1 MGRRKAVATN
11 WWGDGPPP
19 WERWPGASLRLDDAG
34 GRYHFDAAAADQA
47 CDFFPTYLR
56 HVKGD
61 FAGQPFELLP
71 WQRDLIV
78 RPLFG
83 WKRADGTRRFR
94 KAFLEVGKK
103 NGKALALDTPIPT
116 PHGWSTMGELRPGD
130 LVFGADGR
138 PVRVLAA
145 TEVMCGHEC
154 FRVCFSDGTS
164 VVADAEH
171 LWNTEARSA
180 REHEKG
186 RVGRIRTTREI
197 AASVAGPCVGE
208 GVTSNNHRIPVAAP
222 LALEPVG
229 LPVPPYTLGVWL
241 GDGDCAG
248 STVTINERDID
259 IMTHVLDEGVP
270 LRENAGARGSYRFRL
285 GVGREPG
292 AFDGEPLQRVLREL
306 GLLRDKH
313 IPAVYLR
320 ASVGQ
325 RLALLQGLMDTDG
338 TVSRAGEC
346 EITTIYPRLRD
357 GVVEL
362 LRSLGFKPSVH
373 ERRALLYGADCG
385 PCYDVQFRSFA
396 DDRPVFRVP
405 WKRGR
410 LKNRP
415 SRLPRSTSRYVVA
428 VEPVASVPVRCI
440 QVDAAD
446 GLFLAGDGMV
456 PTHNSGLASGMGL
469 LLAFGDDEP
478 GAEVYAAAA
487 DRDQARIVFGDAAVM
502 ARENPD
508 FLRAADV
515 TVLRNAIVQTATNS
529 TFKAV
534 SSEVGTKHG
543 FNVHGLIFD
552 EFHTQRTRDLYDTLY
567 KGTSARR
574 QPIVF
579 IITTAGDDRESI
591 CYEEYEYAKKVRDGV
606 IVDEQYLP
614 VIFESDPGADWT
626 DERTWRVSNPSL
638 GVTKSVEYMRA
649 ECAAARAEPRKRN
662 SFLRLELNIWTE
674 SRTVWIA
681 PEAWE
686 ACRRTE
692 PAADLATL
700 PCCAGMDLSAS
711 ADLTAVVLAFRR
723 RDYARPAET
732 LVVELPQRAP
742 APTAPPTP
750 GPGAPPGATPK
761 VEHRLV
767 LDYEVELVPYFFLP
781 REVLHERARKDRVPY
796 DVWARE
802 GWLRVTEGSVVD
814 YAEVYRVVLEEI
826 RAKHKG
832 LAQVGYDPWNANH
845 LASSLTAA
853 GVQMVEVR
861 QGYASLSGPSKLF
874 EALVRSRRIRQ
885 DGNPVMRW
893 CVANCEVASDPAGNI
908 KPVKPG
914 GVAQGTRRIDGV
926 VAAVTA
932 LSRLMVLPDRA
943 SSPYAYRGVRTVG

>member
-1 MGRRKAVATN
+1 MTARRRRRAAPPPAD
-11 WWGDGPPP
+11 WWSDGPPP
-19 WERWPGASLRLDDAG
+19 WERWPGASLRLDDCG

-47 CDFFPTYLR
+47 CDFFPLYLR

-103 NGKALALDTPIPT
+103 NGK
-116 PHGWSTMGELRPGD
+116 
-130 LVFGADGR
+130 
-138 PVRVLAA
+138 
-145 TEVMCGHEC
+145 
-154 FRVCFSDGTS
+154 
-164 VVADAEH
+164 
-171 LWNTEARSA
+171 
-180 REHEKG
+180 
-186 RVGRIRTTREI
+186 
-197 AASVAGPCVGE
+197 
-208 GVTSNNHRIPVAAP
+208 
-222 LALEPVG
+222 
-229 LPVPPYTLGVWL
+229 
-241 GDGDCAG
+241 
-248 STVTINERDID
+248 
-259 IMTHVLDEGVP
+259 
-270 LRENAGARGSYRFRL
+270 
-285 GVGREPG
+285 
-292 AFDGEPLQRVLREL
+292 
-306 GLLRDKH
+306 
-313 IPAVYLR
+313 
-320 ASVGQ
+320 
-325 RLALLQGLMDTDG
+325 
-338 TVSRAGEC
+338 
-346 EITTIYPRLRD
+346 
-357 GVVEL
+357 
-362 LRSLGFKPSVH
+362 
-373 ERRALLYGADCG
+373 
-385 PCYDVQFRSFA
+385 
-396 DDRPVFRVP
+396 
-405 WKRGR
+405 
-410 LKNRP
+410 
-415 SRLPRSTSRYVVA
+415 
-428 VEPVASVPVRCI
+428 
-440 QVDAAD
+440 
-446 GLFLAGDGMV
+446 
-456 PTHNSGLASGMGL
+456 SGLASGMGL

-502 ARENPD
+502 ARENPK
-508 FLRAADV
+508 FLKDADI

-543 FNVHGLIFD
+543 FNVHGLILD

-574 QPIVF
+574 QPVVF

-606 IVDEQYLP
+606 IEDEQYLP

-626 DERTWRVSNPSL
+626 DERTWRASNPSL
-638 GVTKSVEYMRA
+638 GVTKSLEYMRA
-649 ECAAARAEPRKRN
+649 ECAAAQAEPRKRN

-681 PEAWE
+681 PESWE

-692 PAADLATL
+692 PATDLATL
-700 PCCAGMDLSAS
+700 PCCAGLDLSAS
-711 ADLTAVVLAFRR
+711 ADLTAIVLAFRR
-723 RDYARPAET
+723 RDRARPAET
-732 LVVELPQRAP
+732 LVVELPEA
-742 APTAPPTP
+742 ASAGVPTP
-750 GPGAPPGATPK
+750 AAAGTTPK

-802 GWLRVTEGSVVD
+802 GWLRVTEGNVVD

-826 RAKHKG
+826 RAQHKG
-832 LAQVGYDPWNANH
+832 LAQIGYDPWNANH

-874 EALVRSRRIRQ
+874 EALVRSRRIRH

-893 CVANCEVASDPAGNI
+893 CVANCEVATDPAGNI

-932 LSRLMVLPDRA
+932 LSRLMVLPDRP
-943 SSPYAYRGVRTVG
+943 STPYAYRGVRTVG

>member
-1 MGRRKAVATN
+1 MTARRRRRSTPPPAN
-11 WWGDGPPP
+11 WWGDGPSP
-19 WERWPGASLRLDDAG
+19 WERWPGASLRLDDCG
-34 GRYHFDAAAADQA
+34 GRYQFDAAAADQA
-47 CDFFPTYLR
+47 CDFFPAYLR

-61 FAGQPFELLP
+61 FAGRPFELLP

-103 NGKALALDTPIPT
+103 NGK
-116 PHGWSTMGELRPGD
+116 
-130 LVFGADGR
+130 
-138 PVRVLAA
+138 
-145 TEVMCGHEC
+145 
-154 FRVCFSDGTS
+154 
-164 VVADAEH
+164 
-171 LWNTEARSA
+171 
-180 REHEKG
+180 
-186 RVGRIRTTREI
+186 
-197 AASVAGPCVGE
+197 
-208 GVTSNNHRIPVAAP
+208 
-222 LALEPVG
+222 
-229 LPVPPYTLGVWL
+229 
-241 GDGDCAG
+241 
-248 STVTINERDID
+248 
-259 IMTHVLDEGVP
+259 
-270 LRENAGARGSYRFRL
+270 
-285 GVGREPG
+285 
-292 AFDGEPLQRVLREL
+292 
-306 GLLRDKH
+306 
-313 IPAVYLR
+313 
-320 ASVGQ
+320 
-325 RLALLQGLMDTDG
+325 
-338 TVSRAGEC
+338 
-346 EITTIYPRLRD
+346 
-357 GVVEL
+357 
-362 LRSLGFKPSVH
+362 
-373 ERRALLYGADCG
+373 
-385 PCYDVQFRSFA
+385 
-396 DDRPVFRVP
+396 
-405 WKRGR
+405 
-410 LKNRP
+410 
-415 SRLPRSTSRYVVA
+415 
-428 VEPVASVPVRCI
+428 
-440 QVDAAD
+440 
-446 GLFLAGDGMV
+446 
-456 PTHNSGLASGMGL
+456 SGLASGMGL

-502 ARENPD
+502 ARENPK
-508 FLRAADV
+508 FLKDADI

-574 QPIVF
+574 QPVVF

-606 IVDEQYLP
+606 IEDEQYLP
-614 VIFESDPGADWT
+614 VIFESDASADWT
-626 DERTWRVSNPSL
+626 VETTWRASNPSL

-649 ECAAARAEPRKRN
+649 ECAAAQAEPRKRN

-681 PEAWE
+681 PESWE
-686 ACRRTE
+686 GCRRTE

-723 RDYARPAET
+723 RDRARPAET
-732 LVVELPQRAP
+732 LVVELPQGATSE
-742 APTAPPTP
+742 ATPTP
-750 GPGAPPGATPK
+750 VSPGPTPR
-761 VEHRLV
+761 VEPRLV

-781 REVLHERARKDRVPY
+781 RDVLHERARKDRVPY

-802 GWLRVTEGSVVD
+802 GWLRVTEGNVVD
-814 YAEVYRVVLEEI
+814 YAEVYRFLLEEV
-826 RAKHKG
+826 RPRFKG

-853 GVQMVEVR
+853 GVPMVEVR

-874 EALVRSRRIRQ
+874 EALVRSRRIRH

-932 LSRLMVLPDRA
+932 LSRLTVLVDTA

>member
-1 MGRRKAVATN
+1 MSPRRRRAARPPSN

-34 GRYHFDAAAADQA
+34 GRYRFDAAAADQA
-47 CDFFPTYLR
+47 CEFFPTYLR

-83 WKRADGTRRFR
+83 WKRADGMRRFR

-103 NGKALALDTPIPT
+103 NGK
-116 PHGWSTMGELRPGD
+116 
-130 LVFGADGR
+130 
-138 PVRVLAA
+138 
-145 TEVMCGHEC
+145 
-154 FRVCFSDGTS
+154 
-164 VVADAEH
+164 
-171 LWNTEARSA
+171 
-180 REHEKG
+180 
-186 RVGRIRTTREI
+186 
-197 AASVAGPCVGE
+197 
-208 GVTSNNHRIPVAAP
+208 
-222 LALEPVG
+222 
-229 LPVPPYTLGVWL
+229 
-241 GDGDCAG
+241 
-248 STVTINERDID
+248 
-259 IMTHVLDEGVP
+259 
-270 LRENAGARGSYRFRL
+270 
-285 GVGREPG
+285 
-292 AFDGEPLQRVLREL
+292 
-306 GLLRDKH
+306 
-313 IPAVYLR
+313 
-320 ASVGQ
+320 
-325 RLALLQGLMDTDG
+325 
-338 TVSRAGEC
+338 
-346 EITTIYPRLRD
+346 
-357 GVVEL
+357 
-362 LRSLGFKPSVH
+362 
-373 ERRALLYGADCG
+373 
-385 PCYDVQFRSFA
+385 
-396 DDRPVFRVP
+396 
-405 WKRGR
+405 
-410 LKNRP
+410 
-415 SRLPRSTSRYVVA
+415 
-428 VEPVASVPVRCI
+428 
-440 QVDAAD
+440 
-446 GLFLAGDGMV
+446 
-456 PTHNSGLASGMGL
+456 SGLASGMGL

-502 ARENPD
+502 ARENPK
-508 FLRAADV
+508 FLKDADI

-574 QPIVF
+574 QPVVF
-579 IITTAGDDRESI
+579 LITTAGDDRESI
-591 CYEEYEYAKKVRDGV
+591 CYEEYEYAKKVLGGV
-606 IVDEQYLP
+606 IADEQYLP
-614 VIFESDPGADWT
+614 VIFESDPEADWT
-626 DERTWRVSNPSL
+626 DERTWHASNPSL
-638 GVTKSVEYMRA
+638 GVTKFVEYMRA
-649 ECAAARAEPRKRN
+649 ECAAAQAEPRKRN

-692 PAADLATL
+692 PAEDLAGL

-723 RDYARPAET
+723 RDSARPAET
-732 LVVELPQRAP
+732 LVVELPPGAATPPSVPGPVAP
-742 APTAPPTP
+742 NGTAP
-750 GPGAPPGATPK
+750 TPK

-802 GWLRVTEGSVVD
+802 GWLRVTEGNVVD
-814 YAEVYRVVLEEI
+814 YAEVYRFLLEEV
-826 RAKHKG
+826 RPRFKG

-845 LASSLTAA
+845 LASSLAAA
-853 GVQMVEVR
+853 GLPMVEVR

-874 EALVRSRRIRQ
+874 EALVRSRRIRH
-885 DGNPVMRW
+885 DGNLVMRY

-914 GVAQGTRRIDGV
+914 GIAQGTRRIDGV

-932 LSRLMVLPDRA
+932 LSRLMVLPERPGT
-943 SSPYAYRGVRTVG
+943 PYAYRGVRTVG

>member
-1 MGRRKAVATN
+1 MTARRRRRPAPPPAN
-11 WWGDGPPP
+11 WWGEGPPP
-19 WERWPGASLRLDDAG
+19 WERWPGASLRLDEGG

-47 CDFFPTYLR
+47 CDFFPAYLR

-61 FAGQPFELLP
+61 FAGRPFELLP

-103 NGKALALDTPIPT
+103 NGK
-116 PHGWSTMGELRPGD
+116 
-130 LVFGADGR
+130 
-138 PVRVLAA
+138 
-145 TEVMCGHEC
+145 
-154 FRVCFSDGTS
+154 
-164 VVADAEH
+164 
-171 LWNTEARSA
+171 
-180 REHEKG
+180 
-186 RVGRIRTTREI
+186 
-197 AASVAGPCVGE
+197 
-208 GVTSNNHRIPVAAP
+208 
-222 LALEPVG
+222 
-229 LPVPPYTLGVWL
+229 
-241 GDGDCAG
+241 
-248 STVTINERDID
+248 
-259 IMTHVLDEGVP
+259 
-270 LRENAGARGSYRFRL
+270 
-285 GVGREPG
+285 
-292 AFDGEPLQRVLREL
+292 
-306 GLLRDKH
+306 
-313 IPAVYLR
+313 
-320 ASVGQ
+320 
-325 RLALLQGLMDTDG
+325 
-338 TVSRAGEC
+338 
-346 EITTIYPRLRD
+346 
-357 GVVEL
+357 
-362 LRSLGFKPSVH
+362 
-373 ERRALLYGADCG
+373 
-385 PCYDVQFRSFA
+385 
-396 DDRPVFRVP
+396 
-405 WKRGR
+405 
-410 LKNRP
+410 
-415 SRLPRSTSRYVVA
+415 
-428 VEPVASVPVRCI
+428 
-440 QVDAAD
+440 
-446 GLFLAGDGMV
+446 
-456 PTHNSGLASGMGL
+456 SGLASGMGL

-502 ARENPD
+502 ARENPR
-508 FLRAADV
+508 FLEDADI

-574 QPIVF
+574 QPVVF

-606 IVDEQYLP
+606 IEDEQYLP

-626 DERTWRVSNPSL
+626 DERIWRASNPSL
-638 GVTKSVEYMRA
+638 GVTKSLEYMRA
-649 ECAAARAEPRKRN
+649 ECAAAQAEPRKRN

-692 PAADLATL
+692 PATDLATL
-700 PCCAGMDLSAS
+700 PCCAGLDLSAS
-711 ADLTAVVLAFRR
+711 ADLTAIVLAFRR

-732 LVVELPQRAP
+732 LVVELPQGA
-742 APTAPPTP
+742 AAGTPTLAAA
-750 GPGAPPGATPK
+750 GPTPK

-767 LDYEVELVPYFFLP
+767 LDYEVEIVPYFFLP

-802 GWLRVTEGSVVD
+802 GWLRVTEGNVVD

-832 LAQVGYDPWNANH
+832 LAQIGYDPWNANH

-861 QGYASLSGPSKLF
+861 QGYASLSGPAKLF
-874 EALVRSRRIRQ
+874 EALVRSRRIRH

-893 CVANCEVASDPAGNI
+893 CVANCEVATDPAGNI

-914 GVAQGTRRIDGV
+914 GAAQGTRRIDGV

-932 LSRLMVLPDRA
+932 LSRLMVLGNVA
-943 SSPYAYRGVRTVG
+943 ASPYAHRGVRTVG

>member
-1 MGRRKAVATN
+1 MTARRRRRPASPPAN
-11 WWGDGPPP
+11 WWGEGPPP
-19 WERWPGASLRLDDAG
+19 WERWPGASLRLDDRG
-34 GRYHFDAAAADQA
+34 GRFHFDAAAADQA
-47 CDFFPTYLR
+47 CDFFPAYLR

-103 NGKALALDTPIPT
+103 NGK
-116 PHGWSTMGELRPGD
+116 
-130 LVFGADGR
+130 
-138 PVRVLAA
+138 
-145 TEVMCGHEC
+145 
-154 FRVCFSDGTS
+154 
-164 VVADAEH
+164 
-171 LWNTEARSA
+171 
-180 REHEKG
+180 
-186 RVGRIRTTREI
+186 
-197 AASVAGPCVGE
+197 
-208 GVTSNNHRIPVAAP
+208 
-222 LALEPVG
+222 
-229 LPVPPYTLGVWL
+229 
-241 GDGDCAG
+241 
-248 STVTINERDID
+248 
-259 IMTHVLDEGVP
+259 
-270 LRENAGARGSYRFRL
+270 
-285 GVGREPG
+285 
-292 AFDGEPLQRVLREL
+292 
-306 GLLRDKH
+306 
-313 IPAVYLR
+313 
-320 ASVGQ
+320 
-325 RLALLQGLMDTDG
+325 
-338 TVSRAGEC
+338 
-346 EITTIYPRLRD
+346 
-357 GVVEL
+357 
-362 LRSLGFKPSVH
+362 
-373 ERRALLYGADCG
+373 
-385 PCYDVQFRSFA
+385 
-396 DDRPVFRVP
+396 
-405 WKRGR
+405 
-410 LKNRP
+410 
-415 SRLPRSTSRYVVA
+415 
-428 VEPVASVPVRCI
+428 
-440 QVDAAD
+440 
-446 GLFLAGDGMV
+446 
-456 PTHNSGLASGMGL
+456 SGLASGMGL

-502 ARENPD
+502 ARENPK
-508 FLRAADV
+508 FLKDADI

-574 QPIVF
+574 QPVVF

-606 IVDEQYLP
+606 IEDEQYLP

-626 DERTWRVSNPSL
+626 DERTWRASNPSL
-638 GVTKSVEYMRA
+638 GVTKSLEYMRA
-649 ECAAARAEPRKRN
+649 ECAAAQAEPRKRN

-681 PEAWE
+681 PESWE

-692 PAADLATL
+692 PATDLAAL
-700 PCCAGMDLSAS
+700 PCCAGLDLSAS
-711 ADLTAVVLAFRR
+711 ADLTAIVLAFRR
-723 RDYARPAET
+723 RDRARPAET
-732 LVVELPQRAP
+732 LVVELPEAASAGTP
-742 APTAPPTP
+742 AAAAA
-750 GPGAPPGATPK
+750 GPTPK

-767 LDYEVELVPYFFLP
+767 LDYEVELVPHFFLP
-781 REVLHERARKDRVPY
+781 RAILHERARKDRVPY

-802 GWLRVTEGSVVD
+802 GWLRVTEGNVVD

-832 LAQVGYDPWNANH
+832 LAQIGYDPWNANH

-874 EALVRSRRIRQ
+874 EALVRSRRIRH

-893 CVANCEVASDPAGNI
+893 CVANCEVATDPAGNI

-932 LSRLMVLPDRA
+932 LSRLMVLGNAAR
-943 SSPYAYRGVRTVG
+943 SPYSHRGVRTVG

>member
-1 MGRRKAVATN
+1 VSPRRRRPKPSFSASPN

-19 WERWPGASLRLDDAG
+19 WERWPGASLRLDDAD
-34 GRYHFDAAAADQA
+34 GRYRFDAAAADQA
-47 CDFFPTYLR
+47 CEFFPTYLR

-103 NGKALALDTPIPT
+103 NGK
-116 PHGWSTMGELRPGD
+116 
-130 LVFGADGR
+130 
-138 PVRVLAA
+138 
-145 TEVMCGHEC
+145 
-154 FRVCFSDGTS
+154 
-164 VVADAEH
+164 
-171 LWNTEARSA
+171 
-180 REHEKG
+180 
-186 RVGRIRTTREI
+186 
-197 AASVAGPCVGE
+197 
-208 GVTSNNHRIPVAAP
+208 
-222 LALEPVG
+222 
-229 LPVPPYTLGVWL
+229 
-241 GDGDCAG
+241 
-248 STVTINERDID
+248 
-259 IMTHVLDEGVP
+259 
-270 LRENAGARGSYRFRL
+270 
-285 GVGREPG
+285 
-292 AFDGEPLQRVLREL
+292 
-306 GLLRDKH
+306 
-313 IPAVYLR
+313 
-320 ASVGQ
+320 
-325 RLALLQGLMDTDG
+325 
-338 TVSRAGEC
+338 
-346 EITTIYPRLRD
+346 
-357 GVVEL
+357 
-362 LRSLGFKPSVH
+362 
-373 ERRALLYGADCG
+373 
-385 PCYDVQFRSFA
+385 
-396 DDRPVFRVP
+396 
-405 WKRGR
+405 
-410 LKNRP
+410 
-415 SRLPRSTSRYVVA
+415 
-428 VEPVASVPVRCI
+428 
-440 QVDAAD
+440 
-446 GLFLAGDGMV
+446 
-456 PTHNSGLASGMGL
+456 SGLASGMGL

-502 ARENPD
+502 ARENPKFMKD
-508 FLRAADV
+508 ADI

-552 EFHTQRTRDLYDTLY
+552 EFHTQRTRDLFDTLY

-574 QPIVF
+574 QPVVF

-606 IVDEQYLP
+606 IEDEQYLP
-614 VIFESDPGADWT
+614 VIFESDAAADWT
-626 DERTWRVSNPSL
+626 VEATWRASNPSL
-638 GVTKSVEYMRA
+638 GVTKSLEYMRA
-649 ECAAARAEPRKRN
+649 ECAAAQAEPRKRN

-681 PEAWE
+681 PESWE

-692 PAADLATL
+692 PATDLATL
-700 PCCAGMDLSAS
+700 PCCAGLDLSAS
-711 ADLTAVVLAFRR
+711 ADLTALVLAFRR
-723 RDYARPAET
+723 RDRARPAET
-732 LVVELPQRAP
+732 LVVEMPQNAVT
-742 APTAPPTP
+742 PTATP
-750 GPGAPPGATPK
+750 ASPGTGPTPK

-802 GWLRVTEGSVVD
+802 GWLRVTEGNVVD
-814 YAEVYRVVLEEI
+814 YAEVYRFVLEEI
-826 RAKHKG
+826 RPKFKG

-853 GVQMVEVR
+853 GVPMVEVR

-874 EALVRSRRIRQ
+874 EALVRSRRIRH

-943 SSPYAYRGVRTVG
+943 ASPYAYRGVRVVG

>member
-1 MGRRKAVATN
+1 MTARRRRRPSPPPAN
-11 WWGDGPPP
+11 WWGEGPAP

-34 GRYHFDAAAADQA
+34 GLYHFDAAAADQA
-47 CDFFPTYLR
+47 CDFFPTFLR

-61 FAGQPFELLP
+61 FAGRPFELLP

-103 NGKALALDTPIPT
+103 NGK
-116 PHGWSTMGELRPGD
+116 
-130 LVFGADGR
+130 
-138 PVRVLAA
+138 
-145 TEVMCGHEC
+145 
-154 FRVCFSDGTS
+154 
-164 VVADAEH
+164 
-171 LWNTEARSA
+171 
-180 REHEKG
+180 
-186 RVGRIRTTREI
+186 
-197 AASVAGPCVGE
+197 
-208 GVTSNNHRIPVAAP
+208 
-222 LALEPVG
+222 
-229 LPVPPYTLGVWL
+229 
-241 GDGDCAG
+241 
-248 STVTINERDID
+248 
-259 IMTHVLDEGVP
+259 
-270 LRENAGARGSYRFRL
+270 
-285 GVGREPG
+285 
-292 AFDGEPLQRVLREL
+292 
-306 GLLRDKH
+306 
-313 IPAVYLR
+313 
-320 ASVGQ
+320 
-325 RLALLQGLMDTDG
+325 
-338 TVSRAGEC
+338 
-346 EITTIYPRLRD
+346 
-357 GVVEL
+357 
-362 LRSLGFKPSVH
+362 
-373 ERRALLYGADCG
+373 
-385 PCYDVQFRSFA
+385 
-396 DDRPVFRVP
+396 
-405 WKRGR
+405 
-410 LKNRP
+410 
-415 SRLPRSTSRYVVA
+415 
-428 VEPVASVPVRCI
+428 
-440 QVDAAD
+440 
-446 GLFLAGDGMV
+446 
-456 PTHNSGLASGMGL
+456 SGLASGMGL

-574 QPIVF
+574 QPVVF

-614 VIFESDPGADWT
+614 VIFESDPAADWT
-626 DERTWRVSNPSL
+626 AERTWRASNPSL

-649 ECAAARAEPRKRN
+649 ECAAAQAEPRKRN

-681 PEAWE
+681 PECWE

-692 PAADLATL
+692 PATDLGTL
-700 PCCAGMDLSAS
+700 PCCAGLDLSAS
-711 ADLTAVVLAFRR
+711 ADLTAIVLAFRR
-723 RDYARPAET
+723 RDLARPAET
-732 LVVELPQRAP
+732 LDVETKEGA
-742 APTAPPTP
+742 APP
-750 GPGAPPGATPK
+750 
-761 VEHRLV
+761 VQHRLV
-767 LDYEVELVPYFFLP
+767 LDYEVEIVPFFFLP
-781 REVLHERARKDRVPY
+781 RDVLHERARKDRVPY

-802 GWLRVTEGSVVD
+802 GWLRVTEGNVVD

-874 EALVRSRRIRQ
+874 EALVRSRRLRH

-893 CVANCEVASDPAGNI
+893 CVANCEVATDPAGNI

-914 GVAQGTRRIDGV
+914 GAAQGTRRIDGV
-926 VAAVTA
+926 VGAVTA
-932 LSRLMVLPDRA
+932 LSRLMVLGDAVR
-943 SSPYAYRGVRTVG
+943 SPYAHRGVRTVG